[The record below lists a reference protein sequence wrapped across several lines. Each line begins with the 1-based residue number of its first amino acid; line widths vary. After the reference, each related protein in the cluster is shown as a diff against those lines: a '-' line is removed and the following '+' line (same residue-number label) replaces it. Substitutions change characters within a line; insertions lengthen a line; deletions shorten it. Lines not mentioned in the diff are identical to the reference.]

1 MWRVAAATERRR
13 RTFHEFDH
21 DDSRWRQMPV
31 PGHWAQGAPDGEGT
45 DLALEESVL
54 YRHRFEGPPEAT
66 EAGAENAGTENAT
79 NGGDAGDEN
88 ATSGGDEAD
97 DPAESPGRRW
107 WLRIEGLAQQGDV
120 WLDGSYLGH
129 TDGYFVPH
137 ELEVTEQLAAG
148 SEHLLAIEAT
158 CRRFGDPDNRTLLTG
173 ALQDPELCGVEDLI
187 VGGVWRPVRLRP
199 TGRIAIRHA
208 RAVCAEVSIGGGRDT
223 QLTRQGSTHAR
234 VELRAVLDVPG
245 GGPVDL
251 RTRVAGTEHVHSH
264 HAAGGENRVEW
275 TVDIDDP
282 PLWWPH
288 ALGDQHL
295 CDLTMEALTVEGVH
309 DRRHFRIGFRSVAM
323 RRWVLHVN
331 GERLFAKGANLL
343 PVRPLPGTATA
354 SEVADDIRAARNAGL
369 DLVRPVAH
377 IARPELYDAAD
388 ELGVLVWQD
397 LPIRGLM
404 NRSVAP
410 EARRQAREAVD
421 LLGHRPSV
429 AVWCAHDQPF
439 SRLRRPG
446 RTPAVVSRQGP
457 SWNRDVLDRRL
468 GRVLDRCD
476 GSRPVVPHTGVPPRF
491 PLLDGTTSELWFG
504 LHGGRAADLGP
515 VLARVPAMGR
525 FVSAFGTPVA
535 DDQPEVVKTTIETL
549 RRLKYRPAG
558 GFLLHAL
565 ADVGAADAAA
575 GTTDRAATA
584 AGTTDRAATA
594 AGTTDRAATAAGTT
608 DRAATAA
615 GTTDRAATAAGTTD
629 RAATAAAAG
638 TADRAATAAA
648 TAAGTAD
655 RAADRAATA
664 AGDRRQ
670 GRNRS
675 RSRDRRQGRNRSR
688 NRDHRQ
694 GRNRSRNRSRSRS
707 PQPQPA
713 GGVGAAT
720 TAGAGG
726 GFGVLDGLRRPKP
739 GWWALVGTCRPLIVV
754 ADQLPGSVR
763 AGDHLDL
770 AVHVVNDA
778 RADTGELQVH
788 ARVLGPDGR
797 VVREHRWAGTAR
809 ADDCVLVG
817 RLSAVVP
824 VVARPGQLAVE
835 LTLTGRGGPE
845 DQPEVI
851 ATNRY
856 TTAVP

>member
-1 MWRVAAATERRR
+1 MDLGGTWRIAAATEGRR

-21 DDSRWRQMPV
+21 DDSRWATMPV
-31 PGHWAQGAPDGEGT
+31 PSHWAQAEAGDGGAS
-45 DLALEESVL
+45 LAREESVL
-54 YRHRFEGPPEAT
+54 YRHRFEGPAAAAT
-66 EAGAENAGTENAT
+66 ESGAGIDGT
-79 NGGDAGDEN
+79 
-88 ATSGGDEAD
+88 
-97 DPAESPGRRW
+97 RW
-107 WLRIEGLAQQGDV
+107 WLRLEGLAQQGDV

-148 SEHLLAIEAT
+148 SEHVLAIEAT

-187 VGGVWRPVRLRP
+187 VGGVWRPVRLRSSGP
-199 TGRIAIRHA
+199 IAIRHA
-208 RAVCAEVSIGGGRDT
+208 RAVCAGVATGGRDG
-223 QLTRQGSTHAR
+223 TRAR
-234 VELRAVLDVPG
+234 LELRAVLDVPG

-264 HAAGGENRVEW
+264 HAAEGENRVEW
-275 TVDIDDP
+275 TVEVDDP

-288 ALGDQHL
+288 ALGDQRL
-295 CDLTMEALTVEGVH
+295 CDLEMEAVAGEEVH
-309 DRRHFRIGFRSVAM
+309 DRRSFRIGFRSVSM

-343 PVRPLPGTATA
+343 PACPLPGAATP
-354 SEVADDIRAARNAGL
+354 SEVANDIRAARNAGL

-404 NRSVAP
+404 NRSTAP
-410 EARRQAREAVD
+410 EALRQAREAVD

-439 SRLRRPG
+439 SRAGRPG
-446 RTPAVVSRQGP
+446 RTPAIVRRQGP

-468 GRVLDRCD
+468 CRVIGRCD

-504 LHGGRAADLGP
+504 LHGGRAADLAP

-535 DDQPEVVKTTIETL
+535 DDQPAVVKTTIETL
-549 RRLKYRPAG
+549 RRLKYRPTG

-565 ADVGAADAAA
+565 ADVGIGHGGGATMAA
-575 GTTDRAATA
+575 
-584 AGTTDRAATA
+584 
-594 AGTTDRAATAAGTT
+594 
-608 DRAATAA
+608 
-615 GTTDRAATAAGTTD
+615 
-629 RAATAAAAG
+629 
-638 TADRAATAAA
+638 
-648 TAAGTAD
+648 
-655 RAADRAATA
+655 
-664 AGDRRQ
+664 
-670 GRNRS
+670 
-675 RSRDRRQGRNRSR
+675 
-688 NRDHRQ
+688 
-694 GRNRSRNRSRSRS
+694 
-707 PQPQPA
+707 P
-713 GGVGAAT
+713 
-720 TAGAGG
+720 GG

-739 GWWALVGTCRPLIVV
+739 GWRSLVDACRPLIVV
-754 ADQLPGSVR
+754 ADPLPESVR
-763 AGDHLDL
+763 AGEVFDL

-778 RADTGELQVH
+778 RTGTGELQVQ
-788 ARVLGPDGR
+788 ARVVGPDGTVIR
-797 VVREHRWAGTAR
+797 SQRWGGTAG

-817 RLSAVVP
+817 RLVVLVPAVTR
-824 VVARPGQLAVE
+824 AGTLAVE
-835 LTLTGRGGPE
+835 LALTGPAGPGGRPE
-845 DQPEVI
+845 TL

-856 TTAVP
+856 TTVIA